1 MIIRDFFIVLSPEQE
16 TLLLEKYKDEVML
29 KTVLRTYI
37 DNAITHECIKIKNE
51 KEKAER
57 LLSETEKL

>member
-1 MIIRDFFIVLSPEQE
+1 MIIRDFFIVLSPDQE
-16 TLLLEKYKDEVML
+16 TLLFDKYKDVVMI
-29 KTVLRTYI
+29 KTVLKKYV

-57 LLSETEKL
+57 LLSEDKKL